1 MEIKTLHIDVL
12 TNETEEIVLSGA
24 DADVFV
30 EDRNTSAAIYE
41 ATKMKHEEAA
51 QNKLAAIEKLLAL
64 GLTEA
69 EARAI
74 SGQ

>member
-1 MEIKTLHIDVL
+1 MEIKTLHIDAL

-24 DADVFV
+24 DAKVFV

-41 ATKMKHEEAA
+41 ATKMKHEEVA
-51 QNKLAAIEKLLAL
+51 QNKIAAIDKLLAL

-74 SGQ
+74 SGL